1 MTTPQHK
8 NKKCKIYHYCPCW
21 AFENIIRTKELW
33 FSSEQNSNDAIEF
46 KIPELVL
53 QQLKYDPILQPKL
66 SFIDSCISYL
76 QEQRKNFFTM
86 SFSLGEDQ
94 LSQWRSYADDG
105 RGFAIGTEVSL
116 SYIKDFSQTPN
127 IQKNS
132 PFVFMQVAYNNVS
145 DLKDNFL
152 YRLKKIHTQSEENQ
166 FKQDLLYYAVASKY
180 CQFYEEKEVRLV
192 CLNPKTTKMRLSPY
206 GTRPYITY
214 PLDKTQELNIMIGP
228 KNKCTVE
235 EIKKFLQTHE
245 FNNVTVLPAI
255 QHYK

>member
-1 MTTPQHK
+1 MIPLQHK

-46 KIPELVL
+46 QIPEKVL
-53 QQLKYDPILQPKL
+53 QRLKQDSKLQSKH
-66 SFIDSCISYL
+66 SFIDSCITYL
-76 QEQRKNFFTM
+76 QKQRKKFFTM
-86 SFSLGEDQ
+86 SFSLGADQ

-116 SYIKDFSQTPN
+116 NYIQDFAQTPN

-132 PFVFMQVAYNNVS
+132 SFVFIQVDYDNVS
-145 DLKDNFL
+145 KLQNKFRYHLKNIQTEL
-152 YRLKKIHTQSEENQ
+152 EKKQ

-180 CQFYEEKEVRLV
+180 CKFYEEREVRLV
-192 CLNPKTTKMRLSPY
+192 CLNPKTTKRRLSPY
-206 GTRPYITY
+206 GMRPYITY
-214 PLDKTQELNIMIGP
+214 PLDETQALNVMIGP
-228 KNKCTVE
+228 KNKCKE
-235 EIKKFLQTHE
+235 KDIKKFLQIHG
-245 FNNVTVLPAI
+245 FNNVTVSSAI